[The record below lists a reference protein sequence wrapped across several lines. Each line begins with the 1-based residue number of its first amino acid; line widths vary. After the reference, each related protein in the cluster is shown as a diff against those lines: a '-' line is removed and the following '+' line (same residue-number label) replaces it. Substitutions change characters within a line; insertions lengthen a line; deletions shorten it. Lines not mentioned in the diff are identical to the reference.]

1 MTVSVSFEVYV
12 TEEMLQNAQLVANKL
27 NEEAKAKGKT
37 PHHTA
42 QTIIEMAA
50 EHAFDCS
57 GGKYLEWYARS
68 IQKQKVNS

>member
-1 MTVSVSFEVYV
+1 MTMTITIEVYV
-12 TEEMLQNAQLVANKL
+12 TEEMLQNAQLVADKS

-50 EHAFDCS
+50 EHSFGCS
-57 GGKYLEWYARS
+57 GGKNLAWYARS